1 MRLIFMGNPY
11 FAVPALEKLLS
22 SNHEVAAVVTSPDK
36 PQGRGKKLCSPAVAD
51 FARSRNLNLIQQ
63 DNLSDPHFLNTIKA
77 LAVAVLIVVAFRILP
92 ESLFSIPTH
101 GAVNLHASLLPRYR
115 GAAPIQW
122 ALINGETKTGLTT
135 FIIQKRVD
143 TGGILLQEEVA
154 IDPDDTADDLSERMS
169 QVGAELLVK
178 TLDLLESGDYTPLP
192 QDKSLATRA
201 PKILPTD
208 GLIDWTKPAGQIVNL
223 IRGLS
228 SKPGAYTIFE
238 GKKLKIYRAQLCSEA
253 HTAVQPGRIIRAD
266 NNCGL
271 LIQTG
276 KGAVEVREVQLEGK
290 KRLPCCDYL
299 RGCPMKAGQR
309 LG

>member
-1 MRLIFMGNPY
+1 MGNPY

-36 PQGRGKKLCSPAVAD
+36 PQGRGKKLCSPAVAEY
-51 FARSRNLNLIQQ
+51 ARSRNLNLIQQ
-63 DNLSDPHFLNTIKA
+63 DNLSDPNFLNLIKS
-77 LAVAVLIVVAFRILP
+77 LAVAVFIVVAFRILP
-92 ESLFSIPTH
+92 EALFSIPQF

-122 ALINGETKTGLTT
+122 ALINGESKTGLTT

-154 IDPDDTADDLSERMS
+154 IDPDDTADDLSGRMS
-169 QVGAELLVK
+169 QAGAELLVK
-178 TLDLLESGDYTPLP
+178 TLDLLESGEYTPLP

-201 PKILPTD
+201 PKIMPSD
-208 GLIDWTKPAGQIVNL
+208 GQIDWTRPAGQIVNL

-228 SKPGAYTIFE
+228 SRPGAYTTFE
-238 GKKLKIYRAQLCSEA
+238 GKKLKIYRAQLCDEA
-253 HTAVQPGRIIRAD
+253 SPKAQPGEIIQAD

-271 LIQTG
+271 IVQTG
-276 KGAVEVREVQLEGK
+276 DGAIHIREVQLEGK

-309 LG
+309 LS